1 MMPFG
6 PQRSRSAIS
15 RHIRSRLKRLQRLC
29 ATKPSGGVHLDWRA
43 KSGSFTA
50 YLLLGTFAGTGTEPS
65 AKNGGPLPTT
75 LDLTAKW
82 NASFVPVYDRKF
94 FTTAAH
100 RRLYVS
106 WLSARTRTPSRPG
119 SKRRASAGFAEG
131 MPLARSVAS
140 DRKQTAWPAHA
151 LLYIGVFGKVEDTP
165 LAMAFSTMRP
175 SSSAKSVRSVRV
187 CDIATAVALRLHGED
202 PVDHGFYSGRGTK
215 SLVEYQDLGFSDEF
229 FRSRVLK
236 AAGEWLARQK

>member
-1 MMPFG
+1 
-6 PQRSRSAIS
+6 
-15 RHIRSRLKRLQRLC
+15 
-29 ATKPSGGVHLDWRA
+29 
-43 KSGSFTA
+43 
-50 YLLLGTFAGTGTEPS
+50 LLLGTFAGTGTEPS

-106 WLSARTRTPSRPG
+106 WLSARANPDAVSAGLEAMRF
-119 SKRRASAGFAEG
+119 AGFAEG

-140 DRKQTAWPAHA
+140 DRKQTAWSRAHA

-165 LAMAFSTMRP
+165 LAMALLDNATVFSTT
-175 SSSAKSVRSVRV
+175 SVRSVRV

-202 PVDHGFYSGRGTK
+202 PVDHGFYSGRGAK
-215 SLVEYQDLGFSDEF
+215 SLLNYQDLGFSDEF
-229 FRSRVLK
+229 ARSRVLK
-236 AAGEWLARQK
+236 PAREWLAKQK